1 MERREAD
8 VLLKDSELARCMEG
22 GLREMRELEEACL
35 AAGIPVLV
43 GMEACAKPN
52 CSPKAQLMVREED
65 LPRVSELFRERWN
78 DMVASLGVDPSRVIP
93 ASVPEDGELPC
104 PACGTAAP
112 LVDGACSDCG
122 LQLE

>member
-8 VLLKDSELARCMEG
+8 ALLRDAELTKCMEG
-22 GLREMRELEEACL
+22 ALREMRELEEACL
-35 AAGIPVLV
+35 TAGIPALV

-52 CSPKAQLMVREED
+52 CTPKAQLMVRNED
-65 LPRVSELFRERWN
+65 LQRASALFRERWN
-78 DMVASLGVDPSRVIP
+78 EMVASLGVEPSSLVP
-93 ASVPEDGELPC
+93 ANVPEEGELPC

-112 LVDGACSDCG
+112 LEDGACSDCG